1 MLSVFPIIGIICVA
15 ISIYYYI
22 SKNIKLSTV
31 FELIGNSILMVYA
44 FYALYALYALLVL
57 NYFIY
62 LFFGIMFLCFL
73 IKNILDLKKL
83 IGDSKHV

>member
-22 SKNIKLSTV
+22 SKDLKRAIV
-31 FELIGNSILMVYA
+31 FELAGNSILMVYG
-44 FYALYALYALLVL
+44 FYSLLML
-57 NYFIY
+57 GSYIY

-73 IKNILDLKKL
+73 IKNIFDLKKL

>member
-22 SKNIKLSTV
+22 SKNRKLSLV
-31 FELIGNSILMVYA
+31 FELTGNSILVVYS
-44 FYALYALYALLVL
+44 FYALLVL
-57 NYFIY
+57 NHYIY

-73 IKNILDLKKL
+73 IKNISDLEQV

>member
-22 SKNIKLSTV
+22 SKDLKRSLV
-31 FELIGNSILMVYA
+31 FELTGNSILMVYC
-44 FYALYALYALLVL
+44 FYSLLIL
-57 NYFIY
+57 GSYIY

>member
-22 SKNIKLSTV
+22 SKDLKRSIV
-31 FELIGNSILMVYA
+31 FELAGNSILMVYC
-44 FYALYALYALLVL
+44 FYSLLISYV
-57 NYFIY
+57 Y

-83 IGDSKHV
+83 MGDSKHV

>member
-44 FYALYALYALLVL
+44 FYALYALLVL
-57 NYFIY
+57 NYYIY

-73 IKNILDLKKL
+73 IKNIFDLKKL
-83 IGDSKHV
+83 LGDSKYV

>member
-15 ISIYYYI
+15 VSIYYYI
-22 SKNIKLSTV
+22 SKDLKRSIV
-31 FELIGNSILMVYA
+31 FELAGNSILMVYN
-44 FYALYALYALLVL
+44 FYALLVL
-57 NYFIY
+57 NYYIY

-83 IGDSKHV
+83 MGDSKHV

>member
-22 SKNIKLSTV
+22 SKDLKRSIV
-31 FELIGNSILMVYA
+31 FELAGNSILMVYC
-44 FYALYALYALLVL
+44 FYSVL
-57 NYFIY
+57 MLGSYIY

-83 IGDSKHV
+83 TGDSKHV

>member
-22 SKNIKLSTV
+22 SKDLKRSIV
-31 FELIGNSILMVYA
+31 FELVGNFILMIYC
-44 FYALYALYALLVL
+44 FYSLLML
-57 NYFIY
+57 GSYGY

-73 IKNILDLKKL
+73 IKNIFDLKKL
-83 IGDSKHV
+83 LGDSKHV

>member
-22 SKNIKLSTV
+22 SKDLKRSLV
-31 FELIGNSILMVYA
+31 FELAGNSILMVYC
-44 FYALYALYALLVL
+44 FYSLLIL
-57 NYFIY
+57 GSYIY

>member
-22 SKNIKLSTV
+22 SKDLKRSIV
-31 FELIGNSILMVYA
+31 FELAGNSILMVYC
-44 FYALYALYALLVL
+44 FYSLLVL
-57 NYFIY
+57 NYYIY

-83 IGDSKHV
+83 MGDSKHV

>member
-44 FYALYALYALLVL
+44 FYALLVL

-73 IKNILDLKKL
+73 IKNIFDLKKL
-83 IGDSKHV
+83 LGDSKDV

>member
-22 SKNIKLSTV
+22 SKDLKRSIV
-31 FELIGNSILMVYA
+31 FELAGNSILMVYC
-44 FYALYALYALLVL
+44 FYSLLML
-57 NYFIY
+57 GSYIY

-83 IGDSKHV
+83 MGDSKHV

>member
-1 MLSVFPIIGIICVA
+1 MLSFVPLIGVIFIA

-44 FYALYALYALLVL
+44 FYALLVL

-73 IKNILDLKKL
+73 IKNIFDLKKL
-83 IGDSKHV
+83 LGDSKDV

>member
-22 SKNIKLSTV
+22 SKDLKRSIV
-31 FELIGNSILMVYA
+31 FELAGNSILMVYC
-44 FYALYALYALLVL
+44 FYALLVL
-57 NYFIY
+57 NYYIY

-83 IGDSKHV
+83 MGDSKHV

>member
-22 SKNIKLSTV
+22 SKDLKRSIV
-31 FELIGNSILMVYA
+31 FELAGNCILMVYN
-44 FYALYALYALLVL
+44 FYAFLIFDSYTY
-57 NYFIY
+57 IY

-83 IGDSKHV
+83 MGDSKHV

>member
-22 SKNIKLSTV
+22 SKDLKRSIV
-31 FELIGNSILMVYA
+31 FELAGNSILMVYC
-44 FYALYALYALLVL
+44 FYALLVL
-57 NYFIY
+57 NYYLY

-83 IGDSKHV
+83 LGDSKHV

>member
-22 SKNIKLSTV
+22 SKDLKRSIV
-31 FELIGNSILMVYA
+31 FELAGNSILMVYC
-44 FYALYALYALLVL
+44 FYSLLML
-57 NYFIY
+57 GSYIY
-62 LFFGIMFLCFL
+62 LFFGIMFSCFL

-83 IGDSKHV
+83 MGDSKHV

>member
-22 SKNIKLSTV
+22 SKDLKRSIV
-31 FELIGNSILMVYA
+31 FELAGNSILMVYC
-44 FYALYALYALLVL
+44 FYALLVL
-57 NYFIY
+57 NYYLY

-83 IGDSKHV
+83 MGDSKHV

>member
-44 FYALYALYALLVL
+44 FYALYALSVL
-57 NYFIY
+57 NYYIY

-73 IKNILDLKKL
+73 IKNIFDLKKL

>member
-44 FYALYALYALLVL
+44 FYALLVL

-73 IKNILDLKKL
+73 IKNIFDLKKL
-83 IGDSKHV
+83 LGDSKHV

>member
-22 SKNIKLSTV
+22 SKDLKRSIV
-31 FELIGNSILMVYA
+31 FELTGNSILMVYG
-44 FYALYALYALLVL
+44 FYSLLIL
-57 NYFIY
+57 GSYIY

-73 IKNILDLKKL
+73 IKNIFDLKKL
-83 IGDSKHV
+83 IGDFKHV

>member
-22 SKNIKLSTV
+22 SKDLKRSIV
-31 FELIGNSILMVYA
+31 FELAGNSILMVYC
-44 FYALYALYALLVL
+44 FYSLLIL
-57 NYFIY
+57 NYYLY

-83 IGDSKHV
+83 MGDSKHV

>member
-22 SKNIKLSTV
+22 SKDLKRSIV
-31 FELIGNSILMVYA
+31 FELVGNSILMVYNV
-44 FYALYALYALLVL
+44 YALLVL
-57 NYFIY
+57 NYYIY

-73 IKNILDLKKL
+73 TKNILDLKKL
-83 IGDSKHV
+83 LGDSKHV

>member
-22 SKNIKLSTV
+22 SKDLKRSIV
-31 FELIGNSILMVYA
+31 FELAGNSILMVYC
-44 FYALYALYALLVL
+44 FYSVL
-57 NYFIY
+57 MLGSYIY

-83 IGDSKHV
+83 MGDSKHV

>member
-22 SKNIKLSTV
+22 SKDLKRSIV
-31 FELIGNSILMVYA
+31 FELAGNSILMVYC
-44 FYALYALYALLVL
+44 FYSLYSLLVL
-57 NYFIY
+57 NYYIY

-83 IGDSKHV
+83 MGDSKHV

>member
-22 SKNIKLSTV
+22 SKNHKLSLV
-31 FELIGNSILMVYA
+31 FELTGNSILTVYA
-44 FYALYALYALLVL
+44 FYALLVL
-57 NYFIY
+57 NYYTYLY

-83 IGDSKHV
+83 LGDSKYV

>member
-22 SKNIKLSTV
+22 SKNRKLSIV
-31 FELIGNSILMVYA
+31 FELAGNSILVVYS
-44 FYALYALYALLVL
+44 FYALLMLGSY
-57 NYFIY
+57 IY

-73 IKNILDLKKL
+73 IKNIFDLKKL
-83 IGDSKHV
+83 LGDSKDV

>member
-22 SKNIKLSTV
+22 SKDLKRSIV
-31 FELIGNSILMVYA
+31 FELAGNSILMVYC
-44 FYALYALYALLVL
+44 FYSLLML
-57 NYFIY
+57 GSYIY

-83 IGDSKHV
+83 LGDSKHV

>member
-22 SKNIKLSTV
+22 SKDLKRSIV
-31 FELIGNSILMVYA
+31 FELAGNSILMVYN
-44 FYALYALYALLVL
+44 FYAFLIFDSY
-57 NYFIY
+57 IY

-83 IGDSKHV
+83 LGDSKHV